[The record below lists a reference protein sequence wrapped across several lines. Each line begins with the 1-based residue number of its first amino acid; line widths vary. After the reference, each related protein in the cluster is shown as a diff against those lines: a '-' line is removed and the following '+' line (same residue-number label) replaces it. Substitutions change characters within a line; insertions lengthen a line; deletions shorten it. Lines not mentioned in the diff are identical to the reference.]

1 MRYMVNP
8 GNFLEVGFNTKEE
21 ALKYAEQLFK
31 KGEETC
37 SGEVFWPQKNG
48 YSKPE
53 QLVDSIP
60 EYLGEEDD

>member
-31 KGEETC
+31 KGEETLF
-37 SGEVFWPQKNG
+37 GVVFWPQKNG